1 MAQIS
6 FWLMPD
12 ARGRKTFA
20 PIITR
25 LATQPF
31 APHVTLFTG
40 DMGLRKARAV
50 LRDVARAFP
59 PLELEAR
66 GIDTEDRLNKT
77 LFVRFA
83 ATASL
88 RRMASII
95 EDAGSPRRDR
105 FDPHLSLFYQSLTR
119 PVRRWVRDAAR
130 RDYKLIIGARYR
142 FDAVCAVAIGAAF
155 AVPEQV
161 EDWRVIAH
169 APLTPRS
176 AYFADAVSSRA

>member
-1 MAQIS
+1 MARIS

-12 ARGRKTFA
+12 APGRKTFA
-20 PIITR
+20 AIVTR
-25 LATQPF
+25 LATHPF
-31 APHVTLFTG
+31 APHVTLYTG
-40 DMGLRKARAV
+40 EMGLRKARAV

-66 GIDTEDRLNKT
+66 GIDAEDRFNKT

-83 ATASL
+83 ATTAL
-88 RRMASII
+88 RRMARMI

-130 RDYKLIIGARYR
+130 RNYKSSIDARYR

-155 AVPEQV
+155 TVPEQV
-161 EDWRVIAH
+161 EDWRVIAR
-169 APLTPRS
+169 APLTPGG
-176 AYFADAVSSRA
+176 A